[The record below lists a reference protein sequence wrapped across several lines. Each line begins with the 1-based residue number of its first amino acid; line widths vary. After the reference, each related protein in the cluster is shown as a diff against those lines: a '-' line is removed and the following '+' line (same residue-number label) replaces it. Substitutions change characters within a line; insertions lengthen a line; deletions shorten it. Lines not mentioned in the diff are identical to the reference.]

1 MCDGVM
7 CVMCDVCDVQYGSGV
22 HQVRPVKE
30 ILAGL
35 KEAGLELIGF
45 RNCHHEGDK
54 PW

>member
-1 MCDGVM
+1 M
-7 CVMCDVCDVQYGSGV
+7 CVMCDVCDVQYGSGI
-22 HQVRPVKE
+22 HQLRTVKE
-30 ILAGL
+30 ILAGV